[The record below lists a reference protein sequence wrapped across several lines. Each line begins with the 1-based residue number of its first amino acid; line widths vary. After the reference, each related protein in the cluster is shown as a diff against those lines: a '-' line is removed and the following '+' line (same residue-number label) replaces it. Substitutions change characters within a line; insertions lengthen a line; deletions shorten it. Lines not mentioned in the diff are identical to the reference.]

1 MSRLRRRRERDRQPA
16 AAVKDA
22 LHQRPSDDAP
32 ALESAPADPAC
43 DRVRAPV
50 LAGGIF
56 LQGRVQGAAA
66 GRARH
71 GLSGRRV
78 DDRDLSA
85 QRLHRADRAPRREAV
100 LPLRGCAAV
109 ADPVRQVYGVHLAL
123 RGLGSDPEADP
134 PPAGDGERAA
144 RRHGT
149 DRRHRLADARRY
161 RAGPQR

>member
-1 MSRLRRRRERDRQPA
+1 MSRLRRRRERDRRPA

-32 ALESAPADPAC
+32 VLESAPAGSAC

-50 LAGGIF
+50 LAGRIF
-56 LQGRVQGAAA
+56 LQGRVQDAAA

-85 QRLHRADRAPRREAV
+85 QRLYRADRTPRCEAV
-100 LPLRGCAAV
+100 LSLGGCAAV

-149 DRRHRLADARRY
+149 GRRDPRADARRY

>member
-1 MSRLRRRRERDRQPA
+1 
-16 AAVKDA
+16 
-22 LHQRPSDDAP
+22 LHQRLSDDAP
-32 ALESAPADPAC
+32 VLESAPAGSAC

-50 LAGGIF
+50 LAGRIF
-56 LQGRVQGAAA
+56 LQGRVQDAAA

-85 QRLHRADRAPRREAV
+85 QRLHRTDRAPRREAV
-100 LPLRGCAAV
+100 LPLRGRAAV

-144 RRHGT
+144 RRHGA
-149 DRRHRLADARRY
+149 DRRYPHADVRRY